1 MLKILS
7 INILLI
13 ILLLFSS
20 EFLIRNLD
28 LVPLQGYDKKI
39 FIEENNIVL
48 NRPNS
53 LLIAAGKKVK
63 TDKNGFRVPLKET
76 KYDGN
81 FKNTLILGDSTSF
94 GFGVDEKDTFVGILR
109 DNVKSNLHNG
119 SVIGHNLDSYIYL
132 LKKYFDNSNN
142 NFDNVIIFLCLNDII
157 TKEGVVVDKKLK
169 KTIKLENENFF
180 MKFLKRDVI
189 FKTNVYLRERSALFV
204 FLKSIVLNSVERYY
218 IYMSNPYKNKNELIK
233 YAASIDRIKV
243 FTSKKNIDIK
253 FVLLPFKM
261 QTINSCDEKYLQPQI
276 KIRRIFK
283 ESNLN
288 LYDFSENFCTNK
300 DNEKFFLNF
309 DPVHLSKAGHKFVS
323 TLLLE
328 KHILN

>member
-119 SVIGHNLDSYIYL
+119 SVIGHNLDSYI
-132 LKKYFDNSNN
+132 
-142 NFDNVIIFLCLNDII
+142 
-157 TKEGVVVDKKLK
+157 
-169 KTIKLENENFF
+169 
-180 MKFLKRDVI
+180 
-189 FKTNVYLRERSALFV
+189 
-204 FLKSIVLNSVERYY
+204 
-218 IYMSNPYKNKNELIK
+218 
-233 YAASIDRIKV
+233 
-243 FTSKKNIDIK
+243 
-253 FVLLPFKM
+253 
-261 QTINSCDEKYLQPQI
+261 
-276 KIRRIFK
+276 
-283 ESNLN
+283 
-288 LYDFSENFCTNK
+288 
-300 DNEKFFLNF
+300 
-309 DPVHLSKAGHKFVS
+309 
-323 TLLLE
+323 
-328 KHILN
+328 